1 MKTVICIL
9 LLPLTILA
17 LADDKC
23 GLTAYPIR
31 KTDPSGNKIAG
42 GWYAAPHSLPY
53 QVKLFIEK
61 TGMHA
66 TCGGVIIQ
74 LKPGNG
80 TDAVLTSA
88 RCLYQEGLRR
98 PVPVDKV
105 DVISGAHDLE
115 NNFEDSQ
122 RKIPVKNFVLHPEY
136 KGNTL
141 NDIALLK
148 LKEKILYTD
157 KTRPACLPK
166 KDEEPSEGELCY
178 ASGWGS
184 PFSGAEDSA
193 VLKMAAIPIQTKEKC
208 NLAGGI
214 ATRFCA
220 GGSFG
225 GHGICD
231 GDSGGPITCERNGKL
246 VVFGISSGFTGLCG
260 QYGKPGIFTK
270 VSSFLDWIKKTD
282 TELDT
287 AVDMSKGKKAEN
299 IAQPL
304 DSDETTDAKQ
314 AGKVSEQFPCGLS
327 AFPMKKEQSPSNRV
341 SGGWETRPNSLPY
354 QVKLINQK
362 QGKEFTCGGTLI
374 QFKPG
379 NGTSWVL
386 TAAHCIYD
394 NLRKKTLDAEKIQV
408 LVGAHNV
415 YRDSEENRRQI
426 RVQNVLMQPGYNDRT
441 IANDIALL
449 QLQEPVFYTT
459 VTRPACLPK
468 PGEKPLPTTSCW
480 VSGWGAEM
488 CKTYGEPTAI
498 LKVAKVAIWNDA
510 DCKVNATSSI
520 CLGGKADR
528 RGSCQ
533 GDSGGPLLCEY
544 NKRMVVF
551 GVSSSV
557 IGHCGQL
564 NQPSIYTRVTHYLDW
579 LKETSEK
586 AGDLK
591 VTGAS
596 STGGSSATSKPNKA
610 KDDFTVRP
618 SSPAS
623 SVSSVPSQP
632 AFPGSRFLT
641 PLPTPGRPATS
652 RFYTPPS
659 SGISRSRFQTL

>member
-1 MKTVICIL
+1 MHFTSSINYN
-9 LLPLTILA
+9 
-17 LADDKC
+17 DKC

-42 GWYAAPHSLPY
+42 GWYATPHSLPY
-53 QVKLFIEK
+53 QS
-61 TGMHA
+61 
-66 TCGGVIIQ
+66 
-74 LKPGNG
+74 GNG

-88 RCLYQEGLRR
+88 RCLYQESLRK

-115 NNFEDSQ
+115 NNFEESQ
-122 RKIPVKNFVLHPEY
+122 RKIPVKNF
-136 KGNTL
+136 
-141 NDIALLK
+141 
-148 LKEKILYTD
+148 EKILYTD
-157 KTRPACLPK
+157 KTRPACLPD
-166 KDEEPSEGELCY
+166 KDESRMRASCVMHLDGDPLSLEPR
-178 ASGWGS
+178 
-184 PFSGAEDSA
+184 
-193 VLKMAAIPIQTKEKC
+193 
-208 NLAGGI
+208 I
-214 ATRFCA
+214 AH
-220 GGSFG
+220 FG

-231 GDSGGPITCERNGKL
+231 GDSGGPLTCERNGKL
-246 VVFGISSGFTGLCG
+246 VVFGISSGHTGLCG

-314 AGKVSEQFPCGLS
+314 AGKVKEQFPCGLS

-362 QGKEFTCGGTLI
+362 QGKEFACGGTLI

-379 NGTSWVL
+379 NGTFWIL

-394 NLRKKTLDAEKIQV
+394 NLRKKTLDPEKVQV

-415 YRDSEENRRQI
+415 YRDSEENRKQI
-426 RVQNVLMQPGYNDRT
+426 AVQNVIMQPGYNDRT

-459 VTRPACLPK
+459 VTRPACLPN

-480 VSGWGAEM
+480 VSGWGAESS
-488 CKTYGEPTAI
+488 YGEPTAI

-510 DCKVNATSSI
+510 DCKVDATSSI

-533 GDSGGPLLCEY
+533 GDSGGPLLCEH

-557 IGHCGQL
+557 VGHCGQL

-591 VTGAS
+591 VTAAS

-618 SSPAS
+618 SSPAK

-632 AFPGSRFLT
+632 AFPGSRFMT
-641 PLPTPGRPATS
+641 PLPTPGRPAAS

-659 SGISRSRFQTL
+659 SGLSRSRFQTL

>member
-42 GWYAAPHSLPY
+42 GWYATPHSLPY
-53 QVKLFIEK
+53 QVKLLIEK
-61 TGMHA
+61 TGIHA

-88 RCLYQEGLRR
+88 RCLYQEGLRK

-157 KTRPACLPK
+157 KTRPACLPN

-184 PFSGAEDSA
+184 PFSGTEDSA

-246 VVFGISSGFTGLCG
+246 VVFGISSGYTGLCG

-282 TELDT
+282 AELDT
-287 AVDMSKGKKAEN
+287 AMDMSKGKKAEN

-354 QVKLINQK
+354 QVNLINQK

-415 YRDSEENRRQI
+415 YRDSEETRRQI
-426 RVQNVLMQPGYNDRT
+426 PVQNVLMQPGYNDRT

-459 VTRPACLPK
+459 VTRPACLPN

-480 VSGWGAEM
+480 VSGWGAE
-488 CKTYGEPTAI
+488 TSYGESSAI

-557 IGHCGQL
+557 IG
-564 NQPSIYTRVTHYLDW
+564 S
-579 LKETSEK
+579 SE
-586 AGDLK
+586 
-591 VTGAS
+591 
-596 STGGSSATSKPNKA
+596 TSKPNKA

-623 SVSSVPSQP
+623 SVSRAPSQP